1 MAHRAGL
8 AASAHN
14 TELAEAKL
22 QCQVAELTR
31 ELKTLA
37 QDRARDKSEALAASA
52 KLQEE
57 LAASQ
62 ADGALAR
69 REVDGLRTQ
78 LSASTRLQRA
88 TQHHRAV
95 AELARG
101 SLNTVLVNVQS
112 EVKDLTQQLAET
124 KAELAGTEAVLLR
137 HTRQARIPTNH
148 LSFTFV
154 SV

>member
-8 AASAHN
+8 AAPARN
-14 TELAEAKL
+14 TELAEAEL
-22 QCQVAELTR
+22 HCRVAELTR

-69 REVDGLRTQ
+69 REVDDLRTQ

-137 HTRQARIPTNH
+137 HTRQARILTNH